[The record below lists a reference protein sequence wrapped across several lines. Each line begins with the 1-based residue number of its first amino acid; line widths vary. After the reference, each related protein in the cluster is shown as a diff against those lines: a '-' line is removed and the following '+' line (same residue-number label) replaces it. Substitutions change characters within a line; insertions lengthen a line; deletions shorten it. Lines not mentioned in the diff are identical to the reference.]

1 VQFRVKCELL
11 ELIYKLAAKGM
22 IRHVAL
28 NQHILQPLQNLEE
41 GLFLVISA
49 HIVIIDDWLY
59 LILL

>member
-1 VQFRVKCELL
+1 
-11 ELIYKLAAKGM
+11 M